1 VLAFRSE
8 GERSRMQITVTEM
21 NAATK
26 RVTLKGRLDLAAVE
40 AIAVPLTAVTTAR
53 ANVIVDMAG
62 VDFITSV
69 GIRHLVVAAQK
80 VTQGGGKLVLLWPTP
95 NVADVLMVAGLEQ
108 ILLIAKS
115 EEEAM
120 TALGGADNR

>member
-1 VLAFRSE
+1 
-8 GERSRMQITVTEM
+8 MQITITEIDT
-21 NAATK
+21 ATK

-40 AIAVPLTAVTTAR
+40 AVGVPLTTVTASR
-53 ANVIVDMAG
+53 GNVIVDMAG

-69 GIRHLVVAAQK
+69 GIRHLVLAAQK
-80 VTQGGGKLVLLWPTP
+80 VTQGGGKLVLLWPSP

-115 EEEAM
+115 EEEA
-120 TALGGADNR
+120 TALLGGPIGR

>member
-1 VLAFRSE
+1 
-8 GERSRMQITVTEM
+8 MQITITDIDS
-21 NAATK
+21 ATK

-40 AIAVPLTAVTTAR
+40 AIGMPLATVTAAR
-53 ANVIVDMAG
+53 GNVVVDMAG

-69 GIRHLVVAAQK
+69 GIRHLVLAAQK
-80 VTQGGGKLVLLWPTP
+80 VTQGGGKLVLLWPSP

-115 EEEAM
+115 EEEAAA
-120 TALGGADNR
+120 ALGRAVER